1 MFQKK
6 CPTITSSSNN
16 KLSARMNRQQK
27 LVLFFTTLKFA
38 VTLSPL
44 ISALNQKL
52 LKRKVGLKYESN
64 TFIIMFCMEKMLFVY
79 QTGNR

>member
-27 LVLFFTTLKFA
+27 HVEFFTTLKFA

-44 ISALNQKL
+44 CKGGKFVPLKL
-52 LKRKVGLKYESN
+52 R
-64 TFIIMFCMEKMLFVY
+64 EKSI
-79 QTGNR
+79 